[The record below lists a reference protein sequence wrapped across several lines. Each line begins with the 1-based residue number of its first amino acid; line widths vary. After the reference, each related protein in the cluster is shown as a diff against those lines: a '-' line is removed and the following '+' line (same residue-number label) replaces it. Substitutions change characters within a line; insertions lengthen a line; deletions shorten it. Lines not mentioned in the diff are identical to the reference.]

1 MRQTVSKAWTEN
13 ENRPPFD
20 SLREYGAYLE
30 RQGRLVR
37 IDQMDQDQYEMTA
50 FGYRM
55 EERFREQA
63 PAYLIE
69 RTRLDDRWYEIPVLG
84 NILGNF
90 RSVAEVL
97 GVEKLTDVETD
108 MNKAVVDEILTH
120 LDSDFKWDTIDP
132 VTVDR
137 SQAPCKEVVL
147 TGDKVDLF
155 KFPFIRNNPADGG
168 RFISA
173 SSVIMEDPELGRNMG
188 TYRMHV
194 KGPRKAGICFTPR
207 NHGDMFM
214 SRALQRG
221 QKIVPVS

>member
-1 MRQTVSKAWTEN
+1 MRQTVSTASTEN

-69 RTRLDDRWYEIPVLG
+69 RTRLDDRWYETPVLG

-120 LDSDFKWDTIDP
+120 LDSDF
-132 VTVDR
+132 
-137 SQAPCKEVVL
+137 
-147 TGDKVDLF
+147 
-155 KFPFIRNNPADGG
+155 
-168 RFISA
+168 
-173 SSVIMEDPELGRNMG
+173 
-188 TYRMHV
+188 
-194 KGPRKAGICFTPR
+194 
-207 NHGDMFM
+207 
-214 SRALQRG
+214 
-221 QKIVPVS
+221 